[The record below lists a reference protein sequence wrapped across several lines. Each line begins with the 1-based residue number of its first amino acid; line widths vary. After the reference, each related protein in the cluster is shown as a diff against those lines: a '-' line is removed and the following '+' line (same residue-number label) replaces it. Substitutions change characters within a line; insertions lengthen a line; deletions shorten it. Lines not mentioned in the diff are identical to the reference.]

1 MSLALYRKYRPGTFA
16 EVKGQE
22 HVTDPLRQALRTGRI
37 NHAYLFSGPRG
48 CGKTSSARILARSL
62 NCEKGP
68 TPDPCGECE
77 SCVALAPTGPGH
89 LDVIEID
96 AASHGGVDDARDLRE
111 RAFFAPVSARYK
123 IYIIDEAH
131 MVTREGFNALLKL
144 VEEPPP
150 HLKFIFA
157 TTEPE
162 KVIGTIKSR
171 THHYPFRLMPPA
183 TLKALMEEILTS
195 ESVPF
200 EPAALPLVV
209 RAGAGSARDSLSIL
223 DQLLAGAEDDG
234 ITYAKAVSLLGYT
247 DGDLLDEV
255 VGAFAKR
262 EGAAVFQTVN
272 RVIEGGHDPRRFA
285 ADLLERF
292 RDLVILANVPE
303 AASSGLL
310 DRPADE
316 LERLVAQAASMG
328 PAELTRAAEVF
339 NAGLTE
345 MRGATSPRL
354 LLELM
359 CARVLLPA
367 AAQGEAALL
376 ARLERLERGGVVA
389 QMAARSSSGTA
400 GGPAAAVPG
409 PSSRASAGDSY
420 AGGGPAGGGA
430 AAGDLATNGPASS
443 GARPG
448 GAIMDG
454 VAAAGA
460 ASAGAAPG
468 GPASGGAASGGL
480 ASDGGA
486 SGGGASGGVTGGDVD
501 WPEPVRPGAPAQQ
514 SEPVHHAPTP
524 ASAPAA
530 TGSGVGPLQ
539 QQWPAVLAALKKRS
553 IVVWANV
560 NTNAQVVG
568 VEGNLVTLGFSQVGA
583 MKNFTGGGKDAVVA
597 GALGDVLGGTW
608 RVEAVV
614 GGAPVPQG
622 GRNAQAAP
630 RVPGGPGAPGGPA
643 SGGAVSAGSAAGGW
657 DASGG
662 SMGSTQP
669 DGSPAQSGQG
679 GGPGGFGGAGGPG
692 NAGGPGGAASAGGPG
707 SPGGPGGAGNA
718 GVPGGPGGVGASG
731 GVGPGGAGPGGLGP
745 GGAGVS
751 GGAGPGGGDGFG
763 GPGAGAAN
771 GPGTGGAGEAGAAG
785 SGGFGGPGGAG
796 GPAGPG
802 GQGSPG
808 GPGGSGG
815 TAGGGPA
822 GGGQSDVSGGP
833 QSGDRPGGG
842 AAQGDWSGGAGQ
854 AAGAGSDQ
862 ASGSAAQTAGD
873 TSGAGERLTT
883 DESWPQAPDD
893 HDYGTPPMPSPAQA
907 TSRTPSPGLAAARSA
922 AQAAAQAGPRQPTS
936 RQGGGKAGGQA
947 GGWPDAIPGRN
958 RGSEVD
964 EVDPLNDADADV
976 DELSGMALLQR
987 ELGAQMIGEIDH
999 T

>member
-62 NCEKGP
+62 NCEQGP
-68 TPDPCGECE
+68 TPDPCGVCE

-183 TLKALMEEILTS
+183 TLRALMEEILTS
-195 ESVPF
+195 EDVPY
-200 EPAALPLVV
+200 EPSALPLVV

-223 DQLLAGAEDDG
+223 DQLLAGADDDG

-255 VGAFAKR
+255 VNAFAAR
-262 EGAAVFQTVN
+262 DGARVFHTVN

-316 LERLVAQAASMG
+316 LERLVQQAASMG

-359 CARVLLPA
+359 CARVLLPG

-376 ARLERLERGGVVA
+376 TRIERLERGGAVA
-389 QMAARSSSGTA
+389 QMAARAT
-400 GGPAAAVPG
+400 
-409 PSSRASAGDSY
+409 PSQA
-420 AGGGPAGGGA
+420 P
-430 AAGDLATNGPASS
+430 P
-443 GARPG
+443 PP
-448 GAIMDG
+448 
-454 VAAAGA
+454 
-460 ASAGAAPG
+460 APG
-468 GPASGGAASGGL
+468 APVVNGTPQTGQPASGGVASGTASTGGGEVDGGGVAAPQPAAAAAS
-480 ASDGGA
+480 D
-486 SGGGASGGVTGGDVD
+486 D
-501 WPEPVRPGAPAQQ
+501 WPEPVRPGSPAPSAAPVPSPQ
-514 SEPVHHAPTP
+514 S
-524 ASAPAA
+524 
-530 TGSGVGPLQ
+530 GPLQ
-539 QQWPAVLAALKKRS
+539 GAPTSSGTGAVQAQWPAVLAALKQRS

-560 NTNAQVVG
+560 STNAQVVG
-568 VEGNLVTLGFSQVGA
+568 VEGNIVTLGFTQVGA

-597 GALGDVLGGTW
+597 GVLGDVLGGTW
-608 RVEAVV
+608 KVEAVV
-614 GGAPVPQG
+614 GGSPVPSAS
-622 GRNAQAAP
+622 R
-630 RVPGGPGAPGGPA
+630 GPVRPPSHGGAPGGP
-643 SGGAVSAGSAAGGW
+643 
-657 DASGG
+657 
-662 SMGSTQP
+662 
-669 DGSPAQSGQG
+669 
-679 GGPGGFGGAGGPG
+679 
-692 NAGGPGGAASAGGPG
+692 
-707 SPGGPGGAGNA
+707 
-718 GVPGGPGGVGASG
+718 VPG
-731 GVGPGGAGPGGLGP
+731 
-745 GGAGVS
+745 
-751 GGAGPGGGDGFG
+751 
-763 GPGAGAAN
+763 
-771 GPGTGGAGEAGAAG
+771 
-785 SGGFGGPGGAG
+785 
-796 GPAGPG
+796 
-802 GQGSPG
+802 
-808 GPGGSGG
+808 
-815 TAGGGPA
+815 
-822 GGGQSDVSGGP
+822 
-833 QSGDRPGGG
+833 
-842 AAQGDWSGGAGQ
+842 
-854 AAGAGSDQ
+854 
-862 ASGSAAQTAGD
+862 AQTAPPAAGQG
-873 TSGAGERLTT
+873 TPGSQGRTASHGAPHDDRGGEEAAQPPAPPPGRPTT
-883 DESWPQAPDD
+883 DESWPEAPDD
-893 HDYGTPPMPSPAQA
+893 PGPAAPPGPDPTRTVAAAPAGGGGQG
-907 TSRTPSPGLAAARSA
+907 RAAARSA
-922 AQAAAQAGPRQPTS
+922 AQAAAQAGPRVPAA
-936 RQGGGKAGGQA
+936 RGGASA
-947 GGWPDAIPGRN
+947 WPESIPGRN
-958 RGSEVD
+958 KSADVD
-964 EVDPLNDADADV
+964 DVDPLNDADADV
-976 DELSGMALLQR
+976 DAVSGMALLER
-987 ELGAQMIGEIDH
+987 ELDAQVIGEIDH

>member
-111 RAFFAPVSARYK
+111 RAFFAPVSARFK

-183 TLKALMEEILTS
+183 TLKALMEEILTA

-200 EPAALPLVV
+200 EPAALPMVV

-255 VGAFAKR
+255 VDAFAR
-262 EGAAVFQTVN
+262 RDGAAVFQTVN

-303 AASSGLL
+303 AATSGLL

-316 LERLVAQAASMG
+316 LDRLVAQAASMG

-359 CARVLLPA
+359 CSRVLLPG

-376 ARLERLERGGVVA
+376 TRLERLERGGVVA
-389 QMAARSSSGTA
+389 QMAARSVPSSGTA
-400 GGPAAAVPG
+400 GGSVSMPAGGV
-409 PSSRASAGDSY
+409 AGDSSGTR
-420 AGGGPAGGGA
+420 AGTAASGPSFDGTAPGGHGGGARGADAHGEPVSGAPASSASPSGVPAGGA
-430 AAGDLATNGPASS
+430 PA
-443 GARPG
+443 
-448 GAIMDG
+448 
-454 VAAAGA
+454 
-460 ASAGAAPG
+460 
-468 GPASGGAASGGL
+468 
-480 ASDGGA
+480 
-486 SGGGASGGVTGGDVD
+486 GGVSPGSVAGPDVD
-501 WPEPVRPGAPAQQ
+501 WPEPVRPGAPAPQP
-514 SEPVHHAPTP
+514 EPVHHAP
-524 ASAPAA
+524 AQAQAQAPAA
-530 TGSGVGPLQ
+530 MGGAGPLQ
-539 QQWPAVLAALKKRS
+539 QQWPAVLAALKQRS

-568 VEGNLVTLGFSQVGA
+568 VEGNVVTLGFSQVGA

-597 GALGDVLGGTW
+597 GALGDVMGGNW

-614 GGAPVPQG
+614 GGSPLPQAGRGPQPARAQTGPSAQGAPPPQSSGTSSPAGPSHQG
-622 GRNAQAAP
+622 GQSQQGRSAGGPSSSDGPAASDDP
-630 RVPGGPGAPGGPA
+630 SPGGPGTSGVPGGPA
-643 SGGAVSAGSAAGGW
+643 SAGGLGAGQGGPGSPAGVTSQDGSA
-657 DASGG
+657 
-662 SMGSTQP
+662 
-669 DGSPAQSGQG
+669 AQSGQG
-679 GGPGGFGGAGGPG
+679 DASWASGQANGSPAAAAQSAGSAHTAATGAG
-692 NAGGPGGAASAGGPG
+692 NTGPGGAAPA
-707 SPGGPGGAGNA
+707 A
-718 GVPGGPGGVGASG
+718 
-731 GVGPGGAGPGGLGP
+731 
-745 GGAGVS
+745 
-751 GGAGPGGGDGFG
+751 GDG
-763 GPGAGAAN
+763 AD
-771 GPGTGGAGEAGAAG
+771 
-785 SGGFGGPGGAG
+785 
-796 GPAGPG
+796 
-802 GQGSPG
+802 GQ
-808 GPGGSGG
+808 
-815 TAGGGPA
+815 
-822 GGGQSDVSGGP
+822 
-833 QSGDRPGGG
+833 DR
-842 AAQGDWSGGAGQ
+842 
-854 AAGAGSDQ
+854 
-862 ASGSAAQTAGD
+862 
-873 TSGAGERLTT
+873 ERLTT

-893 HDYGTPPMPSPAQA
+893 HDFGTPPMPSPAQA

-922 AQAAAQAGPRQPTS
+922 AKAAAQAGPRTPTA
-936 RQGGGKAGGQA
+936 RQGGGGNAGA
-947 GGWPDAIPGRN
+947 WPDAIPGRN
-958 RGSEVD
+958 RGPESD
-964 EVDPLNDADADV
+964 EVDPLNDANADV

>member
-62 NCEKGP
+62 NCEQGP
-68 TPDPCGECE
+68 TPDPCGACE

-200 EPAALPLVV
+200 EPPALPLVV

-255 VGAFAKR
+255 VNAFAAR
-262 EGAAVFQTVN
+262 DGGQVFQAVN

-285 ADLLERF
+285 SDLLERF

-316 LERLVAQAASMG
+316 LERLVGQASSMG
-328 PAELTRAAEVF
+328 PAELTRAAEIF

-359 CARVLLPA
+359 CARVLLPGA
-367 AAQGEAALL
+367 SQGEASLL
-376 ARLERLERGGVVA
+376 ARLERLERGGTVA
-389 QMAARSSSGTA
+389 QMA
-400 GGPAAAVPG
+400 
-409 PSSRASAGDSY
+409 SRA
-420 AGGGPAGGGA
+420 GA
-430 AAGDLATNGPASS
+430 VTIP
-443 GARPG
+443 RP
-448 GAIMDG
+448 
-454 VAAAGA
+454 
-460 ASAGAAPG
+460 AAPG
-468 GPASGGAASGGL
+468 GGHDVHVPVAPPAVSVGTTAPVGGDAAVPEPATPAGSNGSAGGQ
-480 ASDGGA
+480 GPV
-486 SGGGASGGVTGGDVD
+486 GGGADD
-501 WPEPVRPGAPAQQ
+501 WPEPVRPGSAAAPVSDAPA
-514 SEPVHHAPTP
+514 PVAQAPV
-524 ASAPAA
+524 AQAPAA
-530 TGSGVGPLQ
+530 AGPVAGGAGGMQ
-539 QQWPAVLAALKKRS
+539 QQWPAVLAALKQRS

-560 NTNAQVVG
+560 STNAQVVG

-597 GALGDVLGGTW
+597 TALGDVLGGTW

-614 GGAPVPQG
+614 GGSPAPQATRGPARQQPPSGGHGAPAPQAAPAASQATTSPQG
-622 GRNAQAAP
+622 GTGVQATSQG
-630 RVPGGPGAPGGPA
+630 R
-643 SGGAVSAGSAAGGW
+643 SGSH
-657 DASGG
+657 GG
-662 SMGSTQP
+662 SQDDQGSQDPGQP
-669 DGSPAQSGQG
+669 PAT
-679 GGPGGFGGAGGPG
+679 
-692 NAGGPGGAASAGGPG
+692 ASA
-707 SPGGPGGAGNA
+707 
-718 GVPGGPGGVGASG
+718 
-731 GVGPGGAGPGGLGP
+731 
-745 GGAGVS
+745 
-751 GGAGPGGGDGFG
+751 
-763 GPGAGAAN
+763 
-771 GPGTGGAGEAGAAG
+771 
-785 SGGFGGPGGAG
+785 
-796 GPAGPG
+796 
-802 GQGSPG
+802 
-808 GPGGSGG
+808 
-815 TAGGGPA
+815 
-822 GGGQSDVSGGP
+822 
-833 QSGDRPGGG
+833 RPTTE
-842 AAQGDWSGGAGQ
+842 
-854 AAGAGSDQ
+854 
-862 ASGSAAQTAGD
+862 SA
-873 TSGAGERLTT
+873 RPTT
-883 DESWPQAPDD
+883 DESWPDAPDD
-893 HDYGTPPMPSPAQA
+893 LSPGSPPSPDPTQTVTARQPA
-907 TSRTPSPGLAAARSA
+907 AAPVGAGLAAARSA
-922 AQAAAQAGPRQPTS
+922 AKAAAQAGPRTPAS
-936 RQGGGKAGGQA
+936 RAGGTA
-947 GGWPDAIPGRN
+947 AWPSAIPGR
-958 RGSEVD
+958 D
-964 EVDPLNDADADV
+964 KAADADDVDPLNDADADV
-976 DELSGMALLQR
+976 DAVSGMALLQR
-987 ELGAQMIGEIDH
+987 ELGAQVIGEIDH

>member
-62 NCEKGP
+62 NCEQGP
-68 TPDPCGECE
+68 TPDPCGVCE

-183 TLKALMEEILTS
+183 TLRGLLEEILTS

-200 EPAALPLVV
+200 EPTALPLVV

-223 DQLLAGAEDDG
+223 DQLLAGAEEDG

-255 VGAFAKR
+255 VNAFAAR
-262 EGAAVFQTVN
+262 DGGQVFHAVN

-285 ADLLERF
+285 SDLLERF

-316 LERLVAQAASMG
+316 LERLVQQAASMG

-359 CARVLLPA
+359 CARVLLPG
-367 AAQGEAALL
+367 AAQGEEALL
-376 ARLERLERGGVVA
+376 ARIERLERGGAVA
-389 QMAARSSSGTA
+389 QMAAAARVAAPPVPSAPSVPSVASVPPVSVPPVGGGAGTGSAAGSG
-400 GGPAAAVPG
+400 AVPG
-409 PSSRASAGDSY
+409 SQAGASSGQGLAVAGAGAA
-420 AGGGPAGGGA
+420 AGGDDWPELARPGSPSVAQAAPVAGSGAGQSSGGAPAGGGA
-430 AAGDLATNGPASS
+430 P
-443 GARPG
+443 
-448 GAIMDG
+448 
-454 VAAAGA
+454 
-460 ASAGAAPG
+460 
-468 GPASGGAASGGL
+468 
-480 ASDGGA
+480 
-486 SGGGASGGVTGGDVD
+486 
-501 WPEPVRPGAPAQQ
+501 
-514 SEPVHHAPTP
+514 
-524 ASAPAA
+524 
-530 TGSGVGPLQ
+530 TGSGAGAIQ
-539 QQWPAVLAALKKRS
+539 AQWAAVLASLKQRS

-560 NTNAQVVG
+560 STNAQVVG
-568 VEGNLVTLGFSQVGA
+568 VEGNVVTLGFTQVGA

-614 GGAPVPQG
+614 GGSPAPG
-622 GRNAQAAP
+622 GGSASRGAP
-630 RVPGGPGAPGGPA
+630 RPPAPGGPA
-643 SGGAVSAGSAAGGW
+643 AH
-657 DASGG
+657 
-662 SMGSTQP
+662 
-669 DGSPAQSGQG
+669 
-679 GGPGGFGGAGGPG
+679 
-692 NAGGPGGAASAGGPG
+692 
-707 SPGGPGGAGNA
+707 
-718 GVPGGPGGVGASG
+718 
-731 GVGPGGAGPGGLGP
+731 
-745 GGAGVS
+745 
-751 GGAGPGGGDGFG
+751 
-763 GPGAGAAN
+763 
-771 GPGTGGAGEAGAAG
+771 
-785 SGGFGGPGGAG
+785 
-796 GPAGPG
+796 
-802 GQGSPG
+802 
-808 GPGGSGG
+808 
-815 TAGGGPA
+815 GGPA
-822 GGGQSDVSGGP
+822 GGHGAPHGGP
-833 QSGDRPGGG
+833 AGGHGAAPGSAGPHSAASGMAGSAGAHGVPGAQGGPGAQSGAHVSQGRTASHGGSHEDGDAQEAGPGHP
-842 AAQGDWSGGAGQ
+842 
-854 AAGAGSDQ
+854 AAGSTGRQ
-862 ASGSAAQTAGD
+862 
-873 TSGAGERLTT
+873 TT
-883 DESWPQAPDD
+883 DESWPDAPDD
-893 HDYGTPPMPSPAQA
+893 VSPGSPPGPDPTNTVSAVA
-907 TSRTPSPGLAAARSA
+907 VGSGLAAARSA
-922 AQAAAQAGPRQPTS
+922 ARAAAQAGPRVPAA
-936 RQGGGKAGGQA
+936 RGGAA
-947 GGWPDAIPGRN
+947 AWPETVPARN
-958 RGSEVD
+958 KGPESD

-976 DELSGMALLQR
+976 DAVSGMALLER
-987 ELGAQMIGEIDH
+987 ELGAQVIGEIDH